1 MNEPGKAHGVRGNV
15 QTDNRL
21 QSLQADRNRLR
32 IRLFIIVVLGLS
44 SFMSSLIIYPTLP
57 LYILDIGGT
66 KLELGLILSV
76 SSITVVLMRIPLGI
90 LSDRLGG
97 WNFLSLSLIG
107 QSVSS
112 FLYIVV
118 PDTGWLYPLRAIHA
132 VAAAVF
138 HPVLISFTSGL
149 VRREQR
155 GRILSIYLTTPA
167 ASMMVGPAVNSFLV
181 ERGGYVATFVVAGFL
196 SFGGFLVSVLTRRAR
211 FFEQAYVPLLGA
223 ERSSRSESIVSL
235 LKNLVLSRR
244 VATISIARAS
254 FSTTDGI
261 FGAIFAIL
269 VVQSLSLPVYMVGL
283 FFAVKGLANTLVRW
297 PVGIFADRVGGK
309 RPALVAFVATA
320 VAFAVLSE
328 AQPIWLIAVTMVMIG
343 LAWGT
348 RAVTEWVLVAN
359 LPGGSTTI
367 GTAYL
372 STMFDIGEAVG
383 ALLAGVL
390 MTALPLPSIF
400 KIAAMIVAV
409 GVVPLAMTRM

>member
-1 MNEPGKAHGVRGNV
+1 MDESGKNYGVRGNV

-21 QSLQADRNRLR
+21 QSLQGDENRLR
-32 IRLFIIVVLGLS
+32 IRLFVIVVLGLS

-57 LYILDIGGT
+57 LYILGFGGT
-66 KLELGLILSV
+66 KLELGLILSI

-90 LSDRLGG
+90 LSDRVGG
-97 WNFLSLSLIG
+97 WNFLSLSLLG

-112 FLYIVV
+112 FLYIAV
-118 PDTGWLYPLRAIHA
+118 PDTGWLYPLRAIQA
-132 VAAAVF
+132 VASAVF
-138 HPVLISFTSGL
+138 HPVLISITSGL

-167 ASMMVGPAVNSFLV
+167 ASMMIGPAVNSFLV
-181 ERGGYVATFVVAGFL
+181 ELGGYVATFVVAGFL
-196 SFGGFLVSVLTRRAR
+196 SFGGFLVSVLAR
-211 FFEQAYVPLLGA
+211 KARLFEQAHLHFPEA
-223 ERSSRSESIVSL
+223 EKGSRSKSIVSL
-235 LKNLVLSRR
+235 LKSLILSKR
-244 VATISIARAS
+244 VATISVARAS

-261 FGAIFAIL
+261 FGATFAIF
-269 VVQSLSLPVYMVGL
+269 VVQSLSLPLYMVGL

-309 RPALVAFVATA
+309 KPALVAFVATA
-320 VAFAVLSE
+320 IAFTILSE
-328 AQPIWLIAVTMVMIG
+328 AGAIWLIAVTMVMIG

-383 ALLAGVL
+383 ALLAGAL
-390 MTALPLPSIF
+390 MSSLPLSWIF
-400 KIAAMIVAV
+400 KIAALIVAF
-409 GVVPLAMTRM
+409 GVVPLAMTRI